1 MSSVPAE
8 LRNEG
13 KGLSDEKI
21 GRDYRSAL
29 LGSIII
35 VCIVRIVC
43 IIWDPP
49 EIDINSEFR
58 SWPSS

>member
-35 VCIVRIVC
+35 VCILRIVC
-43 IIWDPP
+43 II
-49 EIDINSEFR
+49 
-58 SWPSS
+58 